1 MKKRRRGS
9 RSLPRS
15 SRFQSNHLLDDNTH
29 FLIAFKNTLLLL
41 FYQKKKDQ
49 VQTVTHWEH
58 FNTPAN
64 YPGTL
69 YLIVLPWSDVLEW
82 NVYTM
87 AYGVVKRLMYHK
99 SCILQLRVIFTFLFM
114 FFYDILNFKLR
125 EYQIK
130 NMVWYDSTQVLQTKA
145 PALCFWIYKHHIF
158 YVRTTRLNGAKLHQ
172 VNDP

>member
-1 MKKRRRGS
+1 VKKRRRGS

-87 AYGVVKRLMYHK
+87 AYGVPQIMYFATESYFYISVHVFLRHLEFQVEGIPNQEYGMIWLDASITDKSPCLMFLNIQTSYLLCTDNEVKW
-99 SCILQLRVIFTFLFM
+99 S
-114 FFYDILNFKLR
+114 
-125 EYQIK
+125 
-130 NMVWYDSTQVLQTKA
+130 
-145 PALCFWIYKHHIF
+145 
-158 YVRTTRLNGAKLHQ
+158 
-172 VNDP
+172 